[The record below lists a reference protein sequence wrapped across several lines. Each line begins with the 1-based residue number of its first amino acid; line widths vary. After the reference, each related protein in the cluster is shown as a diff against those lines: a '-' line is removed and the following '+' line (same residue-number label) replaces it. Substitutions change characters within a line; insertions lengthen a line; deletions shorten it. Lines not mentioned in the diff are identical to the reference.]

1 MAPRRPKTHE
11 RSFASHP
18 RSVHWHYE
26 KNGGVE
32 PRDVAKCS
40 HEEWWFKCEK
50 CSHAFDIRLCDV
62 TCGGSWCQYCSNPPK
77 KLCGDQTCQVC
88 HEKSFASHP
97 KSAHWHDEKNGDVKP
112 RDVFKSSRKECW
124 FRCDKCPHAFRAPLS
139 KVTSCQ
145 DQWCPYCA
153 NKKLCDNPACQ
164 VCHEKSFASH
174 PTSVHWHY
182 EKNGDVKPRDVAK
195 CSNHKYWF
203 QCDKCPHAFDI
214 QLNNVTCHD
223 QWCFYCANKKL
234 CDDQACQVCH
244 AKSFAT
250 HPRAAHWNHE
260 KNGESTPR
268 TEFMQSNKRR
278 WFTCDICPHEWN
290 PHLFNVARGQWC
302 PVCKDKT
309 EKAVFECLK
318 RAFGD
323 EIVKHLGTRKY
334 VPKDD
339 DGTWAAFPYKFDIVV
354 EHPSGEKTLTE
365 VDGGHHFRDIG
376 HWNSDARENQ
386 HRDLVK
392 HIFALDR
399 GCHVVRIDQE
409 WVACQ
414 IARGKTD
421 WETRL
426 IEAVRAQ
433 KCAFVCAD
441 GSNKYINHPCYWY
454 GAATSLVLKK
464 RRRFGVRVKFA
475 FARNRGIFKR
485 YAQRRSRTRDD
496 TRFGLRALKSR

>member
-1 MAPRRPKTHE
+1 MGRRYPKTRE

-18 RSVHWHYE
+18 KSAHWHYE
-26 KNGGVE
+26 KNGGVI

-40 HEEWWFKCEK
+40 RGKYWFQCDKCP
-50 CSHAFDIRLCDV
+50 HAFDIRLYHV
-62 TCGGSWCQYCSNPPK
+62 TCHDRRCPYCSNK
-77 KLCGDQTCQVC
+77 KLCDDQACQVC

-112 RDVFKSSRKECW
+112 RDV
-124 FRCDKCPHAFRAPLS
+124 
-139 KVTSCQ
+139 
-145 DQWCPYCA
+145 
-153 NKKLCDNPACQ
+153 
-164 VCHEKSFASH
+164 
-174 PTSVHWHY
+174 
-182 EKNGDVKPRDVAK
+182 AK
-195 CSNHKYWF
+195 CSNQKYWF
-203 QCDKCPHAFDI
+203 QCDKCPHDFDI
-214 QLNNVTCHD
+214 RLDAVTGQD

-260 KNGESTPR
+260 KNGKSTPR
-268 TEFMQSNKRR
+268 TEFMKSRNRR
-278 WFTCDICPHEWN
+278 WFTCDVCAHEWN
-290 PHLFNVARGQWC
+290 PSLYGVARGRWC

-323 EIVKHLGTRKY
+323 ETVKHLGTRKY

-339 DGTWAAFPYKFDIVV
+339 DGAWAAFPYKFDIVV

-365 VDGGHHFRDIG
+365 VDGGHHFRDFG
-376 HWNSDARENQ
+376 HWNSDAREIQ

-409 WVACQ
+409 WVARQ
-414 IARGKTD
+414 IARGKTE

-464 RRRFGVRVKFA
+464 KKRRRFGVRVKFA

-485 YAQRRSRTRDD
+485 YAQKRSRTRDD

>member
-18 RSVHWHYE
+18 KSAHWHYE
-26 KNGGVE
+26 KNGGVI

-40 HEEWWFKCEK
+40 NEKWWF
-50 CSHAFDIRLCDV
+50 
-62 TCGGSWCQYCSNPPK
+62 Q
-77 KLCGDQTCQVC
+77 
-88 HEKSFASHP
+88 
-97 KSAHWHDEKNGDVKP
+97 
-112 RDVFKSSRKECW
+112 
-124 FRCDKCPHAFRAPLS
+124 CDKCPHDFDIRLNH
-139 KVTSCQ
+139 VTCH
-145 DQWCPYCA
+145 DRWCPYCA
-153 NKKLCDNPACQ
+153 NQKLCDNPACQ

-174 PTSVHWHY
+174 PKSVHWHD
-182 EKNGDVKPRDVAK
+182 EKNGDVKPRDVFKSA
-195 CSNHKYWF
+195 HKECWF
-203 QCDKCPHAFDI
+203 KCDKCPHAFRAS
-214 QLNNVTCHD
+214 LNNATSCND
-223 QWCFYCANKKL
+223 RWCPYCSNQKL
-234 CDDQACQVCH
+234 CDDQACQICH
-244 AKSFAT
+244 AKSFAS
-250 HPRAAHWNHE
+250 HLRAAQWNYE
-260 KNGESTPR
+260 KNGESIPR
-268 TEFMQSNKRR
+268 TEFMQSHKRR
-278 WFTCDICPHEWN
+278 WFTCDICSHDWDPQ
-290 PHLFNVARGQWC
+290 LYSVALGHWC

-365 VDGGHHFRDIG
+365 VDGGQHFRDFG
-376 HWNSDARENQ
+376 HWNSNARENQ

-399 GCHVVRIDQE
+399 ECHVVRIDQE
-409 WVACQ
+409 WVARQ
-414 IARGKTD
+414 IARGKTE

-454 GAATSLVLKK
+454 GVATSLVLKKKK
-464 RRRFGVRVKFA
+464 RRRFGVRVNRLKFSA
-475 FARNRGIFKR
+475 LGKNATHSP
-485 YAQRRSRTRDD
+485 RSRARTRA
-496 TRFGLRALKSR
+496 RHGR

>member
-1 MAPRRPKTHE
+1 MARRRPKTHE

-18 RSVHWHYE
+18 KSAHWHYE

-40 HEEWWFKCEK
+40 NEKWWF
-50 CSHAFDIRLCDV
+50 
-62 TCGGSWCQYCSNPPK
+62 Q
-77 KLCGDQTCQVC
+77 
-88 HEKSFASHP
+88 
-97 KSAHWHDEKNGDVKP
+97 
-112 RDVFKSSRKECW
+112 
-124 FRCDKCPHAFRAPLS
+124 CDKCPHAFDIRL
-139 KVTSCQ
+139 KEVTCHG
-145 DQWCPYCA
+145 QWCPYCA
-153 NKKLCDNPACQ
+153 NKKLCDDPACQ

-174 PTSVHWHY
+174 PKSVHWHY
-182 EKNGDVKPRDVAK
+182 EKNGDVKPRDVFKSANK
-195 CSNHKYWF
+195 EYWF

-214 QLNNVTCHD
+214 RLDNVTCND
-223 QWCFYCANKKL
+223 RWCPYCANKKL
-234 CDDQACQVCH
+234 CDDPACQICH

-250 HPRAAHWNHE
+250 HPRAAHWNYE
-260 KNGESTPR
+260 KNGESIPR
-268 TEFMQSNKRR
+268 SEFMQSHKRR
-278 WFTCDICPHEWN
+278 WFTCDICPHEWD
-290 PHLFNVARGQWC
+290 PMLDHVVSGTWC

-323 EIVKHLGTRKY
+323 KIVKHLGTRKY

-339 DGTWAAFPYKFDIVV
+339 DGAWAAFPYKFDIVV

-409 WVACQ
+409 WVARQ
-414 IARGKTD
+414 IARGKTE

-454 GAATSLVLKK
+454 GAVTSLVLKKKK
-464 RRRFGVRVKFA
+464 RRRFGVRVKRVKFA
-475 FARNRGIFKR
+475 FARNRRIFKR
-485 YAQRRSRTRDD
+485 YVQNKT
-496 TRFGLRALKSR
+496 